1 MNPLKINQ
9 SFYLNTWY
17 VTPDQNKLKN
27 KKQEFFIEP
36 KLMEVLSFLCINAP
50 AIISADKLIENCWP
64 NQYVNDNPLHK
75 CIAQLRKILGDTIKN
90 PQYIKTITRRGYSIV
105 AQIRG
110 IEIDPSINR
119 TVWHNKVPYIGLQS
133 YSHQQQV
140 IFFGR
145 TRAIA
150 EVKSIL
156 GTITKTDLPLVFIDG
171 LSTVGKTSLINTA
184 IIPYL
189 EAQTKPIKYSYND
202 SFYFDI
208 SLHEND
214 SCVLRFIKY
223 LTKINILNE
232 WLDIDKYLLEL
243 NQSLTDQSKFKKQ
256 FANEYQNQKYAFSQ
270 QIIFV
275 DHFERILI
283 QTNDNSYKS
292 NLMLLLILQ
301 LLKTGDYFI
310 IISCRSENISIL
322 DESVVFNLIKQ
333 DIIHYHLLPPNSFE
347 IIEIVQKPVLVA
359 KLRYEIHE
367 LTYQPLDKAIIED
380 AKNMGN
386 ILPILS
392 HTLKDLCENCNEKQQ
407 LTFARY
413 YKIGRLAGALSYKI
427 DNILQTLTI
436 SERALL
442 SKNLHHL
449 IQYTPGKQKEYSAKR
464 TYIQL
469 YKDEKMIK
477 LINYLIEQG
486 MLQSHNVG
494 SKTFVSILHDSILQD
509 CDFFKEWIS
518 KNHLKLSIIAEV
530 KTQADQWLGSNKNN
544 NYLLHNNYLLEQA
557 KHLIEKD
564 KVEFSLNQGQYLNL
578 SSKLQSRKTKFKIF
592 SLIILISLLIFSFVL
607 LSINKQTNNDLIITN
622 NNAENLITFMIG
634 DLKEKLRPVGKLELL
649 QIVGDQIINYYD
661 NRPESVQSTQSLL
674 QYHEA
679 LNTIGEVEFNQGKF
693 SHAEDIFKLAIK
705 NDVEIFTD
713 NSSKILALF
722 NYSQSNYWLGYIS
735 YLQKDYILSAQYWS
749 SYLNLSE
756 KLVVIQPE
764 NENWIL
770 EKSYALNNL
779 GTLNYQQGDLRQ
791 AKKYFDVSAQLKK
804 EILIKHPSNLAYLV
818 ELADT
823 LSWQANILDKRNDLQ
838 GTNNLYI
845 ESLNLL
851 GRLTKLEPENKIWQQ
866 RLALANYRVA
876 LSYYDLG
883 KLHKVLYYLDQSLPI
898 YIGLNKFDITN
909 QRWIKELINNYIV
922 ISRTYRHNQDFD
934 NASLYLRRGLDT
946 LDLYSID
953 SMKLEDAQVQKIN
966 LNAEMALISLQLGQN
981 KSALEQFTKTIDIFN
996 RTKTSTLTNE
1006 TFIIAYINYILAQ
1019 INSANQHQS
1028 QATLLLTKALNILS
1042 NDISNNNKES
1052 IALYIAIEKV
1062 MGVEHPRQDL
1072 VEYLKKIKYRN
1083 PDYIQINNTFDQ

>member
-1 MNPLKINQ
+1 MNPLKFNQ

-27 KKQEFFIEP
+27 KQQEFFIEP

-110 IEIDPSINR
+110 IEIDPLINR
-119 TVWHNKVPYIGLQS
+119 AVWHSKIPYLGLQP
-133 YSHQQQV
+133 YCHQQQA

-150 EVKSIL
+150 EVKSLL
-156 GTITKTDLPLVFIDG
+156 GNITQTSLPLVFIDG
-171 LSTVGKTSLINTA
+171 LSTVGKTSLINTT
-184 IIPYL
+184 IIPHL

-208 SLHEND
+208 SLPEND

-223 LTKINILNE
+223 LTKIRILNE

-243 NQSLTDQSKFKKQ
+243 NQSLADQSQLKKI
-256 FANEYQNQKYAFSQ
+256 FAKEYQNEKYGSSQ
-270 QIIFV
+270 QIIFI

-283 QTNDNSYKS
+283 QTNDNSYKL

-322 DESVVFNLIKQ
+322 DESIVFNLVKQ

-359 KLRYEIHE
+359 KLRYEINE
-367 LTYQPLDKAIIED
+367 LTYEPLDKTIIED

-427 DNILQTLTI
+427 DNILQTLSI
-436 SERALL
+436 SERTLL

-464 TYIQL
+464 TSIQL
-469 YKDEKMIK
+469 YKGEKVIK

-486 MLQSHNVG
+486 MLQSHNID
-494 SKTFVSILHDSILQD
+494 SQTFVSILHDSILQD
-509 CDFFKEWIS
+509 CDFFKEWIT

-557 KHLIEKD
+557 KYLVKND
-564 KVEFSLNQGQYLNL
+564 KVEFSLNQSQYLNL
-578 SSKLQSRKTKFKIF
+578 SNKLQSKKTKLKIF
-592 SLIILISLLIFSFVL
+592 SLTILVSLLIFSFVL
-607 LSINKQTNNDLIITN
+607 LVINKQTNKDLIITN

-661 NRPESVQSTQSLL
+661 NRPESVQSVQSLL

-679 LNTIGEVEFNQGKF
+679 LNTIGEVEFNQGEF
-693 SHAEDIFKLAIK
+693 DHAEDIFKLAIK
-705 NDVEIFTD
+705 NDINLFKENDSNV
-713 NSSKILALF
+713 SALF
-722 NYSQSNYWLGYIS
+722 NYSQSHYWLGYIS
-735 YLQKDYILSAQYWS
+735 YLQKDFKLSAQYWS
-749 SYLNLSE
+749 SYLALSE
-756 KLVVIQPE
+756 QLVAIQPK
-764 NENWIL
+764 NKNWVL

-779 GTLNYQQGDLRQ
+779 GTLNYQQGNLQQ
-791 AKKYFDVSAQLKK
+791 AKRYFDVSAQLKRK
-804 EILIKHPSNLAYLV
+804 ILIEHPNNLAYLAG
-818 ELADT
+818 LADT
-823 LSWQANILDKRNDLQ
+823 VSWQANILDKRNELQ

-851 GRLTKLEPENKIWQQ
+851 ERLAKLEPENRIWQQ

-883 KLHKVLYYLDQSLPI
+883 KLDKVQYYLKQSLPI
-898 YIGLNKFDITN
+898 YIALNNFDQTN

-922 ISRTYRHNQDFD
+922 IARTYRHNLNFD
-934 NASLYLRRGLDT
+934 NASLNLRRGLDT

-953 SMKLEDAQVQKIN
+953 NIKLEDAQVQKVN
-966 LNAEMALISLQLGQN
+966 LNAEAALISLQLGQN
-981 KSALEQFTKTIDIFN
+981 RSALEQFTKSINTFN
-996 RTKTSTLTNE
+996 RSNISKLTNKA
-1006 TFIIAYINYILAQ
+1006 FIKAYINYILAQ
-1019 INSANQHQS
+1019 IHTANQQKHQAS
-1028 QATLLLTKALNILS
+1028 LLLTDALNILS
-1042 NDISNNNKES
+1042 DDISNNKNKES
-1052 IALYIAIEKV
+1052 IALYIAIEKA
-1062 MGVEHPRQDL
+1062 MGIEHPRQDL
-1072 VEYLKKIKYRN
+1072 IDTLKKIKYRN
-1083 PDYIQINNTFDQ
+1083 PDFVQTHQ